1 VFAPIKRIP
10 ARPVNR
16 PRGRARKKLAENPVR
31 AIVFRQ
37 MEKETRMMRF
47 LAVLALT
54 LGLVAPAAR
63 ADEASDIR
71 AVIGAQLEAFRADDW
86 AGAFAHA
93 SPMIQGMFRTP
104 EGFGRMVRGG
114 YPMVWRPAR
123 VETGPLEQG
132 PGGPV
137 QLMFFEDAKG
147 ARYVAAYQ
155 MKQIGGAW
163 RIDGVQ
169 IRKAPD
175 ASV

>member
-1 VFAPIKRIP
+1 
-10 ARPVNR
+10 
-16 PRGRARKKLAENPVR
+16 
-31 AIVFRQ
+31 
-37 MEKETRMMRF
+37 MEKETRMMQF

-54 LGLVAPAAR
+54 LGLAAPAAR